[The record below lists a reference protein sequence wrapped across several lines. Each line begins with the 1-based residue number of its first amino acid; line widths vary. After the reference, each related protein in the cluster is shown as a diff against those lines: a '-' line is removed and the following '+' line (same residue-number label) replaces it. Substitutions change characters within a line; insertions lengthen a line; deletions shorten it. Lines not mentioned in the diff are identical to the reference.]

1 MKGQRLRLARSAH
14 GYVDRLARVGIPPQ
28 FVELSVGGQVFA
40 VEGDDLVAD
49 AEPSSLSGTTRD
61 DIEDRDEGGGRC
73 VEIVFMVEA
82 DFNGIRRTAN
92 GVHPG
97 ESKQGGRCT
106 EKGCDAKEKR
116 TWERSPRAQGKF
128 GRGVGHSQYRVRFDG
143 TRVND

>member
-61 DIEDRDEGGGRC
+61 DIEDRDVGRR
-73 VEIVFMVEA
+73 VKIVLMVEA
-82 DFNGIRRTAN
+82 DFNGIGWTAN

-97 ESKQGGRCT
+97 KCKEGCSRA
-106 EKGCDAKEKR
+106 EKGRDGKKKWTRERGPR
-116 TWERSPRAQGKF
+116 T
-128 GRGVGHSQYRVRFDG
+128 
-143 TRVND
+143 